1 MGHQARYG
9 ARDVGHPVSSKDKIK
24 GGGQE
29 CPPHT
34 GKFLV
39 AALFTRSAALQSD
52 RGARRAAREPS
63 R

>member
-1 MGHQARYG
+1 MGHPARYAAPG
-9 ARDVGHPVSSKDKIK
+9 KFKDKIK

-39 AALFTRSAALQSD
+39 AALFTRSAMLQSD
-52 RGARRAAREPS
+52 RGVKRAARAPF